1 MMLFRRRSDLPLA
14 GDATSRFLPWLVA
27 LMVFLAAM
35 AVAGAFV
42 ISGLMERWD
51 RDVSGTLTVQVIPA
65 GGDHA
70 EAATEERVRV
80 AVEVMRKVPGVLAV
94 KAFDKKRTLALL
106 EPWLGNTDMVQDM
119 PLPRLID
126 VTVDSDARIDL
137 GEVASR
143 LARAVPGASL
153 DDHRVWLSR
162 LINLSRT
169 MQWLAVVVVVLI
181 GAVTSATVVYA
192 TRTGMAVHH
201 GIIEVLHLIGA
212 HDDYIARQFADRAFS
227 LGIAG
232 GLMGLGLALPALTA
246 LGWAAKRLEGG
257 FLPSIGLPV
266 LGYVAL
272 ALLPLLAAG
281 LAMLTARL
289 TVHGTLARMP

>member
-1 MMLFRRRSDLPLA
+1 MRLTRRSDLPLA

-35 AVAGAFV
+35 AAAGGFAINGV
-42 ISGLMERWD
+42 MERWD
-51 RDVSGTLTVQVIPA
+51 HDVSGTLTVQVIPA
-65 GGDHA
+65 GGEQA
-70 EAATEERVRV
+70 EAATDERVHL
-80 AVEVMRKVPGVLAV
+80 AVELMRKVPGVLAV

-106 EPWLGNTDMVQDM
+106 EPWLGGTEVVQDL

-126 VTVDSDARIDL
+126 VTVDPDARIDL
-137 GEVASR
+137 AEVAER
-143 LARAVPGASL
+143 LSRAVPGASL

-169 MQWLAVVVVVLI
+169 MQWLAVIIVLLI

-201 GIIEVLHLIGA
+201 SIIEVLHLIGA
-212 HDDYIARQFADRAFS
+212 HDDYIARQFADRAFA
-227 LGIAG
+227 LGIGG
-232 GLMGLGLALPALTA
+232 GLFGLGLAVPALTVI
-246 LGWAAKRLEGG
+246 GWAAKRLEGG
-257 FLPSIGLPV
+257 FLPSIGLPL
-266 LGYVAL
+266 LGYLTIGA
-272 ALLPLLAAG
+272 LPLLAAG

-289 TVHGTLARMP
+289 TVHGALARMP

>member
-1 MMLFRRRSDLPLA
+1 MFGRHSDLPLA

-27 LMVFLAAM
+27 LMVFLAAI

-42 ISGLMERWD
+42 ISGVIDRWD
-51 RDVSGTLTVQVIPA
+51 HDVSGTLTVQVLPA
-65 GGDHA
+65 GGEHA
-70 EAATEERVRV
+70 EASTEDRVRL
-80 AVEVMRKVPGVLAV
+80 AVEVMRKVPGVVAV

-106 EPWLGNTDMVQDM
+106 EPWLGGTEVVQDL

-126 VTVDSDARIDL
+126 VTINPDARIDL
-137 GEVASR
+137 SEVAER
-143 LARAVPGASL
+143 LSQAVPGASL

-169 MQWLAVVVVVLI
+169 LQWLAVSVVGLI
-181 GAVTSATVVYA
+181 GCVTAATVVYA

-212 HDDYIARQFADRAFS
+212 HDDYIARQFADRAFA

-246 LGWAAKRLEGG
+246 IGWAAKRLEGG
-257 FLPSIGLPV
+257 FLPSLGLSV
-266 LGYVAL
+266 LGYVAIG
-272 ALLPLLAAG
+272 LLPLLAAG

-289 TVHGTLARMP
+289 TVHSTLSRMP

>member
-1 MMLFRRRSDLPLA
+1 MMFRRRHSDLPLA

-27 LMVFLAAM
+27 LMVFLSSM

-42 ISGLMERWD
+42 IGAVIDRWD
-51 RDVSGTLTVQVIPA
+51 HDVSGTLTVQVIPA
-65 GGDHA
+65 GGEHGDA
-70 EAATEERVRV
+70 VTDERVHV

-106 EPWLGNTDMVQDM
+106 EPWLGSTEVVQDM

-126 VTVDSDARIDL
+126 VTIDPEATIDL
-137 GEVASR
+137 GEVAAR
-143 LARAVPGASL
+143 LSRAVPGASL

-162 LINLSRT
+162 LVNLSRT
-169 MQWLAVVVVVLI
+169 MQWLAVVVVILI
-181 GAVTSATVVYA
+181 GIVTSATVVYA

-212 HDDYIARQFADRAFS
+212 HDDYIARQFADRAFA
-227 LGIAG
+227 LGITG
-232 GLMGLGLALPALTA
+232 GLMGLALVVPALSA
-246 LGWAAKRLEGG
+246 IGWAAKRLEGG
-257 FLPSIGLPV
+257 FLPSLGLPV
-266 LGYVAL
+266 LGYVAIGM
-272 ALLPLLAAG
+272 LPLLAAG

-289 TVHGTLARMP
+289 TVHGTLSRMP